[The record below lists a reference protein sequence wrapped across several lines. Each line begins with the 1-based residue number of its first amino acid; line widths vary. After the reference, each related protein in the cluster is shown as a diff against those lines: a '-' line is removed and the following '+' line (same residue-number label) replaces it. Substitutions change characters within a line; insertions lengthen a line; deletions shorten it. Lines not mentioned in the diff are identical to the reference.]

1 MKKVVALLINDVHLN
16 KDNGSLVKDIFKQV
30 VGICRKNSIE
40 HIIIGGDVFTNRS
53 GQPLDCLTNWDEILG
68 FISKKKLQIH
78 LIPGNHDKTDKDD
91 KRSYLTIYRRS
102 CLNLY
107 SVATVVDILGLR
119 FFFIPYFG
127 DEKWLEEFERVKEE
141 ITKNSIL
148 ITHMGFDGVV
158 NNDGSRVSSFI
169 KPSMFQEFSK
179 VFIGH
184 YHNASKLAKNV
195 IYTGSAYQNDFGE
208 KIEDKGCTLI
218 YDDGSYKLLP
228 LKFPKYIKEVIDVND
243 AERTRELT
251 ERYENDD
258 YNHIRFIFKGKKVDA
273 NKINETYFAER
284 GIDVKFESD
293 EENKSIECSEDETF
307 FSYDIKTLMKD
318 FISFCAENS
327 IKGKH
332 LKYGMNLIKEL

>member
-1 MKKVVALLINDVHLN
+1 M
-16 KDNGSLVKDIFKQV
+16 
-30 VGICRKNSIE
+30 
-40 HIIIGGDVFTNRS
+40 
-53 GQPLDCLTNWDEILG
+53 
-68 FISKKKLQIH
+68 
-78 LIPGNHDKTDKDD
+78 
-91 KRSYLTIYRRS
+91 
-102 CLNLY
+102 
-107 SVATVVDILGLR
+107 GLR

-127 DEKWLEEFERVKEE
+127 DEKWLEEFESVKDE

-158 NNDGSRVSSFI
+158 NNDGSRVSSVI

-208 KIEDKGCTLI
+208 RIEDKGCTLI
-218 YDDGSYKLLP
+218 YDDGSYKSLP

-243 AERTRELT
+243 AERIRELT
-251 ERYENDD
+251 EKYENDD